1 MEERIIEKKYGIID
15 ELLNEVNEKRELL
28 KSKREEKCFQPIFH
42 MYDVMEKNA
51 LFIRNEI
58 RKSIEPVFEEMIM
71 LADILQNND
80 GKLTKHE
87 INKGRNTYLKFCF
100 ELGCL
105 NTMFMLNSEMLAACY
120 SEHLLA
126 DERESELSEMIE
138 KYSIGPDVDFDE
150 MPGLPSI
157 LNVYDFEGFANRIEW
172 LVDHYHNNK
181 YAKIY
186 LQARRDV
193 CEKYNEQV
201 KKVPVSVHAES
212 AASL

>member
-1 MEERIIEKKYGIID
+1 MEESIIEKKYGIID

-28 KSKREEKCFQPIFH
+28 KSKREEESFQPIFH
-42 MYDVMEKNA
+42 MYDVMEENA

-58 RKSIEPVFEEMIM
+58 RNSVAPAFEEIIM
-71 LADILQNND
+71 LADKLENND

-87 INKGRNTYLKFCF
+87 IKIGRNTFLKISF

-105 NTMFMLNSEMLAACY
+105 DTMFELNSE
-120 SEHLLA
+120 LLA
-126 DERESELSEMIE
+126 GCYCDHLRAYVREPELSEMIE

-150 MPGLPSI
+150 IPGLPSI

-172 LVDHYHNNK
+172 LINHYHNNK

-186 LQARRDV
+186 LNARRDV
-193 CEKYNEQV
+193 CEKYKEQV
-201 KKVPVSVHAES
+201 KMVPVSVHAES
-212 AASL
+212 AFP